1 MFSKLI
7 EDRKGMFSK
16 SKFIDIDAEIKFID
30 IDGEIEFCYLLISNP
45 RKGFSHLLNWFR
57 WYSVITSVGHF
68 SAGPADLVA
77 PHCTWYSCQAPEVR
91 AFPNPLCLELTI
103 SGHGPASCP
112 KLSISTLSASFGL
125 FHPLPDSSRAVR
137 PN

>member
-1 MFSKLI
+1 MFLKL
-7 EDRKGMFSK
+7 
-16 SKFIDIDAEIKFID
+16 ID
-30 IDGEIEFCYLLISNP
+30 IDGEIRFCYVLNVNP

-77 PHCTWYSCQAPEVR
+77 PHCTWYSSQAAEVR

-103 SGHGPASCP
+103 SG
-112 KLSISTLSASFGL
+112 
-125 FHPLPDSSRAVR
+125 
-137 PN
+137 